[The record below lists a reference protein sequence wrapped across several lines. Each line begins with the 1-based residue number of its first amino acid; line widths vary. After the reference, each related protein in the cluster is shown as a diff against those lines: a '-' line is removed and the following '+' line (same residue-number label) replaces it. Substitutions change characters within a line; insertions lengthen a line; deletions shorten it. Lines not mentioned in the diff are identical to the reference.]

1 MMLEL
6 SEYINRSEKKK
17 LDKVNISLSGKLEA
31 YIGNYFVSGEGTCD
45 KELHWLT
52 VYYDS
57 SIDTYTEAVELVPSN
72 IVAYVSSD
80 YRWGFVLN
88 NHIQKFNKNI
98 SEYGIS
104 CISIPS
110 FEDKILQCSHTDLL
124 PCEFSNIVWIDD
136 DFMDNENILFDY
148 DSFALID
155 EGINYLNP
163 KHFSVAQLIMIM
175 ESGSR

>member
-1 MMLEL
+1 MLEL
-6 SEYINRSEKKK
+6 NEYINRSEKKK
-17 LDKVNISLSGKLEA
+17 PNKSDISLSGKLEA
-31 YIGNYFVSGEGTCD
+31 FVGNYFVSGEGTCD
-45 KELHWLT
+45 KDFHWLT

-57 SIDTYTEAVELVPSN
+57 SIDAYTEAVELLTSN

-88 NHIQKFNKNI
+88 NHFQKFNENT

-104 CISIPS
+104 CIPVPS

-124 PCEFSNIVWIDD
+124 PCEFSDIVWIDD
-136 DFMDNENILFDY
+136 DFMINENIPFDY

-155 EGINYLNP
+155 EGVNYLNP

-175 ESGSR
+175 ENRRR